1 MAICSNPAFISTV
14 ITSMLG
20 MAIALMVLVIAI
32 AYMAAQFFRKPE
44 YEAFASIEMYQ
55 VLVSAMLFITIF
67 GATCF
72 ASELADAL
80 AYGGSQPAGND
91 MYDIGREYLTYL
103 TNEIALKTVIKLQ
116 GSLLFSQFMGSWT
129 MRWGPG
135 AWGTV
140 VLAFPSFIVI
150 ERVIDFLLL
159 LITPFTASLMVQQTI
174 LEVLKG
180 TVLPFLLPAAVLLR
194 IFPPTRDASSFLIA
208 ASIGFGIVFP
218 YTYVM
223 HSYVVRQMITTT
235 FATPTNFEDSLTGQ
249 YPNIAADISNSG
261 FFSYYNLLFSPLLS
275 ISYLLLQA
283 LFLPALSIS
292 LTVAFIKGF
301 SKFISQKLV

>member
-1 MAICSNPAFISTV
+1 MAICANLTFLSTV
-14 ITSMLG
+14 ATSLVG
-20 MAIALMVLVIAI
+20 MSLAVMVLVIAI

-44 YEAFASIEMYQ
+44 YEAFASVEIYQ
-55 VLVSAMLFITIF
+55 VFVSAVIFITIF

-72 ASELADAL
+72 AAEMAEAL
-80 AYGGSQPAGND
+80 AGKDP
-91 MYDIGREYLTYL
+91 YDFGREYLTYL
-103 TNEIALKTVIKLQ
+103 SNEIALKTVIKLQ

-174 LEVLKG
+174 LEALKG

-208 ASIGFGIVFP
+208 AAIGFGIIFP

-223 HSYVVRQMITTT
+223 HSYIVRWMIAVT
-235 FATPTNFEDSLTGQ
+235 FAQAAGTNMEQSLAAQ
-249 YPNIAADISNSG
+249 YPNISADISSFG
-261 FFSYYNLLFSPLLS
+261 FFSYYNLLFRPLTSLS
-275 ISYLLLQA
+275 FLLLQA